1 MQQKGERRKAE
12 WSHIPMRPGS
22 HDNPAL
28 GRQRQVEFEASQVY
42 RELQGYTEKPCLEIQ
57 KNEKPK
63 QKSNLN
69 LPLVLPGTRKD
80 RRGNREE
87 AREEMEN

>member
-1 MQQKGERRKAE
+1 MACWPCQAVVAHDFSPSTWEAE
-12 WSHIPMRPGS
+12 PGGS
-22 HDNPAL
+22 L
-28 GRQRQVEFEASQVY
+28 EFEASQVY

-80 RRGNREE
+80 RRGNRGE